1 VALNTGDLP
10 QWNWTFDQQGPGH
23 PASYKL
29 LNYFNILPQHKA
41 VHGVARVIPFL
52 PGGKICRLQFAKGAT
67 VIASREYGL
76 Y

>member
-1 VALNTGDLP
+1 
-10 QWNWTFDQQGPGH
+10 
-23 PASYKL
+23 L